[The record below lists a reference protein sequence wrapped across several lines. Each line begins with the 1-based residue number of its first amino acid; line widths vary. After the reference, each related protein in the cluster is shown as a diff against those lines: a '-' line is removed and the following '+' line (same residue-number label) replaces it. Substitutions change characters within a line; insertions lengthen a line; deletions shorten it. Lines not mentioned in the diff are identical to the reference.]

1 MKVDLVKA
9 RTQDN
14 FVLNGA
20 FLEPAQE
27 RNEVPNA
34 DAFLMM
40 HGNGGN
46 FYQDFYVE
54 FAEWLAERGC
64 ASVRANNRGHDV
76 INKVVDTFE
85 FRGVGYEMPEECIP
99 DYDAWIGWLA
109 ERGYKNIVLWGHSRG
124 AVKTVY
130 YQGHTNDRRLRGC
143 IVGSPPWLS
152 YSRFVKSKRADDF
165 GEKYRLAQKLVDEG
179 NPNATF
185 WTDIPTYYVAGAAC
199 YLAKYGPDEKLNIFK
214 YLDKIQ
220 CPVLTLTGTEE
231 VARRFAFDDLD
242 KEFDTFAQRMPNLH
256 HVSIPGAD
264 HFYTGQKEFVF
275 GAVLDWLKSLQEV
288 SAPVA

>member
-1 MKVDLVKA
+1 MKVELVKVK
-9 RTQDN
+9 TEDG

-20 FLEPAQE
+20 FLEGQQP
-27 RNEVPNA
+27 RNEAPGV
-34 DAFLMM
+34 DVFMMM

-54 FAEWLAERGC
+54 FAEHFARMGC
-64 ASVRANNRGHDV
+64 PSVRCNNRGHDV
-76 INKVVDTFE
+76 VNKVVDTFD
-85 FRGVGYEMPEECIP
+85 FRGVAYELPHECIP
-99 DYDAWIGWLA
+99 DYRAWIGWLA
-109 ERGYKNIVLWGHSRG
+109 SKGFKNIVLWGHSRG

-130 YQGHTNDRRLRGC
+130 YQGHENDPRLKAC

-152 YSRFVKSKRADDF
+152 YSRFIKSKRSDDF
-165 GEKYRLAQKLVDEG
+165 LEKYRLAQKLVSEG
-179 NPNATF
+179 NPDGTF
-185 WTDIPTYYVAGAAC
+185 WTDLPTYYVAGAAC
-199 YLAKYGPDEKLNIFK
+199 YLEKYGPDEKLNIFK

-220 CPVLTLTGTEE
+220 CPVLALTGTEE
-231 VARRFAFDDLD
+231 VAHRFAFDDLD
-242 KEFDTFAQRMPNLH
+242 KEFDKFAQRMPNLR

-275 GAVLDWLKSLQEV
+275 NAVLDWLKSLQEV